1 MKSTRKKPPG
11 RASASSAKTATVK
24 RAASGAASGAVA
36 DISATDVSPPGGP
49 RKRATAGKRRL
60 TTTAMIDRVE
70 RTLAREIRR
79 IESILADSD
88 QSGGEGG
95 AEERRARTLAS
106 LARTLNEVMR
116 LREEDRKTKVA
127 DDDTVP
133 RDLDE
138 FRREL
143 SRRLDILV
151 AEATAAHP
159 EPDR

>member
-1 MKSTRKKPPG
+1 MKGARSKPPA
-11 RASASSAKTATVK
+11 RASASPAKTATRK
-24 RAASGAASGAVA
+24 RAASGK
-36 DISATDVSPPGGP
+36 
-49 RKRATAGKRRL
+49 RKL

-88 QSGGEGG
+88 HSGAENG

>member
-1 MKSTRKKPPG
+1 
-11 RASASSAKTATVK
+11 
-24 RAASGAASGAVA
+24 
-36 DISATDVSPPGGP
+36 
-49 RKRATAGKRRL
+49 
-60 TTTAMIDRVE
+60 MIDRVE

-79 IESILADSD
+79 IESILADGDRS
-88 QSGGEGG
+88 STENG